1 MFEKDSAPVKN
12 PKHMQKKVFRL
23 YSPRQLKT
31 EPVSCKK
38 IDTEVTA
45 FLPANSKGFLTSR
58 LSELFHGKHRLWIE
72 ILRKSFEDD
81 NEIKRGVPLAFLL
94 VDPENLKF
102 HHVLTKKKTKEEKK
116 GGTMKTK
123 KQTGGFLSRY
133 DFAYARRD
141 TVNQTAKVAPG
152 VIKAATN
159 DNNIAKQRI
168 DPIISQGGNKVE
180 RVLLKILRGAIE
192 DICQTPFRQLGNFG
206 K

>member
-45 FLPANSKGFLTSR
+45 FLPANSKGFRTAR
-58 LSELFHGKHRLWIE
+58 LSELFHEKHRLWIK

-123 KQTGGFLSRY
+123 KA
-133 DFAYARRD
+133 D
-141 TVNQTAKVAPG
+141 
-152 VIKAATN
+152 
-159 DNNIAKQRI
+159 
-168 DPIISQGGNKVE
+168 
-180 RVLLKILRGAIE
+180 RGLFE
-192 DICQTPFRQLGNFG
+192 SL
-206 K
+206 